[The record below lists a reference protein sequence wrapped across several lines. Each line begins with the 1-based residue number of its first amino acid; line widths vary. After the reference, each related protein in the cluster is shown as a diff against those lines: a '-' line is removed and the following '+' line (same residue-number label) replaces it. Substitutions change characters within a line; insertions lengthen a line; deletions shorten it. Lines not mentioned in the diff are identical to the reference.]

1 MKAKLQMK
9 RFFTFYALTLL
20 CVATVVGVFWLLG
33 ADMQTLRIAAGAT
46 FAVWGFLG
54 LVSLASFFF
63 DEL

>member
-1 MKAKLQMK
+1 MKVRLQMK
-9 RFFTFYALTLL
+9 RFFIFYALTLL

-54 LVSLASFFF
+54 FVVLASFFYI
-63 DEL
+63 ES